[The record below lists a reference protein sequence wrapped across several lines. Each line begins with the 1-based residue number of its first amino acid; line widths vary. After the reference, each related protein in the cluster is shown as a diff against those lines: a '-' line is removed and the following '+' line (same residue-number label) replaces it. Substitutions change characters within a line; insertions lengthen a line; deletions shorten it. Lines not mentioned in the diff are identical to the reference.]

1 MMHLTAGTKRKRVLV
16 QHKCYV
22 RVQQLMILGKKL
34 RIKGASHAG
43 THQQRGNEIVIEQ
56 DPRGTPMSLPV
67 GPVAINPALM
77 IDG

>member
-1 MMHLTAGTKRKRVLV
+1 MLV

-22 RVQQLMILGKKL
+22 RVQQLMVIGKKL
-34 RIKGASHAG
+34 RITGAYHAG

-56 DPRGTPMSLPV
+56 DPRGTSMSLSV